1 MQLQE
6 PLCTVSAKAKKDQQE
21 AEAAEAAKARP
32 DPVKF
37 GVKAKEQSTSNV
49 QPTNVLETAGRLLY
63 Y

>member
-1 MQLQE
+1 MQLEE
-6 PLCTVSAKAKKDQQE
+6 PLCNVSAKAKKDQQE
-21 AEAAEAAKARP
+21 AEAAKARP